1 MLDCKRGDDKKI
13 REDKRPKSFNVK
25 TNPSLQELVQTYYIL
40 YILANLVTIF
50 LILLKSFMTSPNFFN
65 RSSHDKEVLKI

>member
-1 MLDCKRGDDKKI
+1 MLDCKRGEDKKI

-50 LILLKSFMTSPNFFN
+50 LILLNTSRLHRIFLIDLPMTK
-65 RSSHDKEVLKI
+65 RY